1 MSHNTKEQW
10 HCFTLIFIPKRVRD
24 AWQLCSSLPKSDSQI
39 WCSGG
44 SGGEELGP
52 FPSWVRK
59 EKRSCTV
66 SVCYVSWSIHRQQAV
81 KSYTEWKWSRF
92 SHSVS
97 KWYCCGPQDKTWL
110 YLVLYGDMRAD
121 RNVVKLDHQSVYGG
135 RQNSTMKVS
144 LQGTNYSMAIVTWWN
159 TASLCWINL
168 WIVSVHNSTDYIIRH
183 FNAEFLHIIFL
194 IHCCYYL
201 TKLSNHNCL
210 KNISFIIVW
219 IHIFFFFFHW
229 QETGV
234 RMNSHTLTAHSP
246 HTLCSVLTK

>member
-66 SVCYVSWSIHRQQAV
+66 SVCYVSWSNHRQQAV

-121 RNVVKLDHQSVYGG
+121 RNVVKLDHQSV
-135 RQNSTMKVS
+135 
-144 LQGTNYSMAIVTWWN
+144 
-159 TASLCWINL
+159 
-168 WIVSVHNSTDYIIRH
+168 
-183 FNAEFLHIIFL
+183 
-194 IHCCYYL
+194 
-201 TKLSNHNCL
+201 
-210 KNISFIIVW
+210 
-219 IHIFFFFFHW
+219 FFFSRRFCAWW
-229 QETGV
+229 QTEQHHESEFTGNQLFYGHCDL
-234 RMNSHTLTAHSP
+234 MKHSITLLNKLVDCVGTQ
-246 HTLCSVLTK
+246 LNRLYN